1 MGDMEFEL
9 PEKEKYS
16 AEYWCAYS
24 KQNIKA
30 ANDVHVFV
38 GSCPVEQLKKNKDIM
53 LVDDLRGEKLWGMH
67 KLVQRNISSE
77 RVDDILKNYLNSKS
91 KSIKFFPSITVV
103 LIPVLDNQ
111 PQGQYKASEK
121 GDGFQGVDGIYTD
134 VPNKSLSSPEPNYPV
149 KISWSLSKIAALVV
163 DGQHRVKAIREFYE
177 PAGQGAGSQNSLPV
191 AFVVFDNNSS
201 LSVIDST
208 RQLFIDINNTPKRV
222 SEQKLIFIDDRNIL
236 RRLTAKTLGVLD
248 PGDNVDDPY
257 QEFEN
262 AQCFSESSTPTFL
275 NKYLVGED
283 GSDDEDVN
291 VIYRNHSSLF
301 PWEVTHIVTLHEEL
315 IQNILLSKD
324 TVGGVPNLQKISRII
339 SPNMEGFI
347 KTAELMQLEDD
358 KIVEKITKLKADGHP
373 EGEVEVLRKYMQ
385 LQQDYLRQLSSIEED
400 SDEVSEVKEERDE
413 QKKRLDNALIS
424 HRVFEYPV
432 SSANEV
438 VNNSLKK
445 ASDIAAGVFNELD
458 FVKKI
463 SGFLVNGA
471 EGLSPKQVFRFVSH
485 ARQKC
490 SGAAS
495 DSEKKYR
502 IALERFIES
511 AELDGDEED
520 SLKLCFKRIREE
532 KDDNMLSYLVGQ
544 QAIFGWMASL
554 DDQNKGSLDY
564 LHKNYVTLTK
574 KINRLDAAGAF
585 KRSSRVTIELDGVS
599 YNFSPFEG
607 LLLKTEGE
615 GSKMLPGAANAK
627 KAMYLLHMIY
637 NSVLSRDDAD
647 GLTFLGV
654 RNYDAVAKSMGS
666 RAYAFYSNHMA
677 LERMTELLV
686 AEGSYKKRLKSDD
699 IKKLLDEDVSIASK
713 ENCVKKAFGFL
724 MMDKVIGSFKS

>member
-1 MGDMEFEL
+1 MNDAEFEL
-9 PEKEKYS
+9 PEKETYS
-16 AEYWCAYS
+16 TEYWCAYS
-24 KQNIKA
+24 KQNINA
-30 ANDVHVFV
+30 TNDVHVFV
-38 GSCPVEQLKKNKDIM
+38 GSCPIEQIKKNKDIM

-77 RVDDILKNYLNSKS
+77 RVDDILKNYLKSKS
-91 KSIKFFPSITVV
+91 KNIKFFPSITVV
-103 LIPVLDNQ
+103 LIPVIDNQ
-111 PQGQYKASEK
+111 PQGQYQSSDEEN
-121 GDGFQGVDGIYTD
+121 GFNGIDGIYTS

-149 KISWSLSKIAALVV
+149 KISWSLNRIAALVV
-163 DGQHRVKAIREFYE
+163 DGQHRVKAIRDFYE

-191 AFVVFDNNSS
+191 AFVVFDNIAS

-248 PGDNVDDPY
+248 PGDDVDDPY

-262 AQCFSESSTPTFL
+262 SQCFSEARTPVFL

-283 GSDDEDVN
+283 GSDDEDAN

-301 PWEVTHIVTLHEEL
+301 PWEVTHIITLHEEI

-324 TVGGVPNLQKISRII
+324 TVGGVPHLQKISRVI

-347 KTAELMQLEDD
+347 KTAELDQLEDD
-358 KIVEKITKLKADGHP
+358 KIFEKITKLKADEHP
-373 EGEVEVLRKYMQ
+373 DGEVEVLRKYMQ

-400 SDEVSEVKEERDE
+400 SDDISEVKEERDE

-432 SSANEV
+432 NNANEV
-438 VNNSLKK
+438 VNSKLKK
-445 ASDIAAGVFNELD
+445 ASDIASGVFNELA

-463 SGFLVNGA
+463 SDFLVSGA
-471 EGLSPKQVFRFVSH
+471 EELSPRQIFRFVSH

-502 IALERFIES
+502 IALERFLES
-511 AELDGDEED
+511 ADLDSDEED
-520 SLKLCFKRIREE
+520 SLKLSFKRIGEE
-532 KDDNMLSYLVGQ
+532 KDNNILSYLVGQ
-544 QAIFGWMASL
+544 QAIFGWMVSL

-564 LHKNYVTLTK
+564 LHMNYASLTEK
-574 KINRLDAAGAF
+574 VNSLDRAGAF
-585 KRSSRVTIELDGVS
+585 TRSFRVAIELGDVS
-599 YNFSPFEG
+599 YKFSPFEG

-615 GSKMLPGAANAK
+615 GSKMLPGSANAK
-627 KAMYLLHMIY
+627 KAMYLLHMIF
-637 NSVLSRDDAD
+637 NSILNRDDAD
-647 GLTFLGV
+647 GLSLLGV
-654 RNYDAVAKSMGS
+654 RNYDAVAKSMGA
-666 RAYAFYSNHMA
+666 RAYAFYSNHMNI
-677 LERMTELLV
+677 EKMTEILV
-686 AEGSYKKRLKSDD
+686 AEGSYVKRLKNDD
-699 IKKLLDEDVSIASK
+699 VNKLLAEDVSMSSK
-713 ENCVKKAFGFL
+713 ENCIKKAFGFL
-724 MMDKVIGSFKS
+724 MLDKVVRSFKL